1 MENSPSSLSAHWRL
15 NKWLFSLKSFLKEF
29 LGFYVLIQGKI
40 RGSMGC
46 SDHALVKF
54 MIFEVCAKVFRQR
67 YGSGPEGLKIVVGEL

>member
-29 LGFYVLIQGKI
+29 LEFYVLIQGKI

-54 MIFEVCAKVFRQR
+54 MILRYVQKSSGRGMALDQR
-67 YGSGPEGLKIVVGEL
+67 DLKL